1 MRFWLGDTRWRL
13 AHPICGTYGKHFS
26 LGDHQDR
33 LASSFLCSQAESM
46 VRYGGGQRKPLGRTL
61 SQIAKQDIPPRVKSI
76 DLQSNEEVGMG
87 KIESRLVFPTLL
99 HQAVGDRILEYFSKI
114 RTVDTV
120 LAVNSCARG
129 QGVPESD
136 LDFAILVQ
144 PAITV
149 EAIAAIERDW
159 TIFSEADSKIK
170 EYKAFSKFS
179 HLHLDIISG
188 NYIPTPVELGA
199 PVDSFELEIG
209 NQIRYSAPMRVAGRY
224 FEELQSR
231 WLPYYGR
238 ELRLNRFEMMRTGCR
253 YEIDHIPLYVNR
265 GLFFQAFDLLYRAF
279 QKFLQVLFIGSAIYP
294 IAYNKWIKY
303 QIEEILAKPELYNKL
318 PPIIS
323 LSNIESNEIIKKA
336 EMLQYLLNQVE
347 YV

>member
-1 MRFWLGDTRWRL
+1 M
-13 AHPICGTYGKHFS
+13 
-26 LGDHQDR
+26 
-33 LASSFLCSQAESM
+33 
-46 VRYGGGQRKPLGRTL
+46 
-61 SQIAKQDIPPRVKSI
+61 KSI

-129 QGVPESD
+129 QAVPESD

-144 PAITV
+144 PAISV
-149 EAIAAIERDW
+149 ETIAAIERDW

-209 NQIRYSAPMRVAGRY
+209 NQVRYSAPIRVAGRY

-253 YEIDHIPLYVNR
+253 YEIDHIPLFANR

-336 EMLQYLLNQVE
+336 EMLQHLLNQVE